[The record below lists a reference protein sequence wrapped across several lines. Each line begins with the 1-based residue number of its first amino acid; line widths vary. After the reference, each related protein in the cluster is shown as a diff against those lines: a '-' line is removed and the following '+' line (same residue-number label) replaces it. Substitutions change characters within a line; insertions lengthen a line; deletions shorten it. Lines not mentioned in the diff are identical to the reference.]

1 MFFKRYEKQL
11 KIFII
16 SFYSFL
22 LLLIF
27 FCSNGG
33 HFEFYHP
40 EKEVFCIIDGK
51 KVFTSL
57 DDLKVPFLRFF
68 IYGNQGMFCT
78 YHLYYKDE
86 SGKKNNF
93 ITYKFPYKYGL
104 DEKMET
110 AFFVIEETS
119 DMIKIYYNNEP
130 AGGFEMGKNPFSK
143 NILLE
148 YKRNLDD
155 ILKTNGLCYLY

>member
-1 MFFKRYEKQL
+1 MNLKIYDKQL

-16 SFYSFL
+16 SFYSFF

-40 EKEVFCIIDGK
+40 EKKVFCVIDEK
-51 KVFTSL
+51 KVFTGL

-68 IYGNQGMFCT
+68 IYGNQSMFCT
-78 YHLYYKDE
+78 YHLYYEDDTGE
-86 SGKKNNF
+86 KNNF
-93 ITYKFPYKYGL
+93 ITYRFPYKYGL
-104 DEKMET
+104 DEHLET
-110 AFFVIEETS
+110 TFFVIEETS
-119 DMIKIYYNNEP
+119 DSIKIYYNNEP
-130 AGGFEMGKNPFSK
+130 AGGFEMENNPFSK

-148 YKRNLDD
+148 HKRNLDE
-155 ILKTNGLCYLY
+155 ILNTNGTCYLY